1 LVGGLLIIK
10 PGIKEPNHDLAH
22 DIINGCFRKGLMMFA
37 PVGVGGGCVKIA
49 PPLCI
54 TEDALLE
61 GCAIIRETMRDLIS
75 K

>member
-1 LVGGLLIIK
+1 
-10 PGIKEPNHDLAH
+10 
-22 DIINGCFRKGLMMFA
+22 MFA